1 MNLAG
6 SRIVV
11 TGGTGFLGQQ
21 VVRELDGEGVKV
33 VGVGS
38 RDYDLRSRDG
48 IEQLIDDT
56 RPDALVH
63 LAAVT
68 GGIGA
73 NRAAPGTFF
82 YENAIHGN

>member
-21 VVRELDGEGVKV
+21 VVRELDREGVKV

-38 RDYDLRSRDG
+38 RDYDLRSRDR
-48 IEQLIDDT
+48 IERLIDDT
-56 RPDALVH
+56 
-63 LAAVT
+63 T
-68 GGIGA
+68 
-73 NRAAPGTFF
+73 PGC
-82 YENAIHGN
+82 AGSPGRRDRRHRGQP